1 MTFKMFTTRS
11 PDLARLAGCVVLV
24 MLAGCAGPMGPP
36 VTQQRGVDAFHSV
49 DLRAVGTVD
58 ILVGPPASLS
68 LTADAKTLE
77 DLDVHVQAG
86 MLIIDEHRHWS
97 WFGRSGQLQIRL
109 TAPALNSI
117 ALNGA
122 GALTVNGLNG
132 GPLALVVQGAGNIE
146 ASGNVDILTARIN
159 GAGNMDLARVEA
171 REATVSV
178 NGAGSLEV
186 NATESLDATLNG
198 VGSINYDGNPKN
210 LTTSINGVG
219 SISPTHTQGIK

>member
-1 MTFKMFTTRS
+1 MRIAGGIV
-11 PDLARLAGCVVLV
+11 LVVLAGCS
-24 MLAGCAGPMGPP
+24 AQMGPP

-68 LTADAKTLE
+68 VTADAQTLE
-77 DLDVHVQAG
+77 DLDIHVQAG
-86 MLIIDEHRHWS
+86 MLIIDQHSHWS

-109 TAPALNSI
+109 TAPSLKAV

-122 GALTVNGLNG
+122 GELTVNGLNG
-132 GPLALVVQGAGNIE
+132 GPLALVVQGAGNID
-146 ASGNVDILTARIN
+146 ASGRVDILTARIN
-159 GAGNMDLARVEA
+159 GAGNMDLSRVEA

-186 NATESLDATLNG
+186 NATESLDATVNG
-198 VGSINYDGNPKN
+198 VGSINYAGKPQN

-219 SISPTHTQGIK
+219 SISPTHAQGTK